1 MVVNEERLRRAVK
14 LFTEQLGDGG
24 DLRMSLAAVLMDW
37 EEAREFERLKSE
49 ASAERTAA
57 EAIFSVPKM
66 SRFIERAAVLFGIS
80 KSRLIQLEPG
90 SKSAVNGCRA
100 ELWIALREEKFS
112 LNEIGHA
119 FAARDHST
127 IQKLTKAYRVGPAE
141 RERINWIRGIQQSA
155 EAA

>member
-1 MVVNEERLRRAVK
+1 MVVNEDRLQRAVK
-14 LFTEQLGDGG
+14 LFTEQLGRGG
-24 DLRMSLAAVLMDW
+24 DLRTSLGAVLLDW
-37 EEAREFERLKSE
+37 EETRAFERLKSE
-49 ASAERTAA
+49 ASAERVAA
-57 EAIFSVPKM
+57 EAVFSAPKIA
-66 SRFIERAAVLFGIS
+66 RFIERAAVLYGVS

-90 SKSAVNGCRA
+90 SKSAVGAYRV
-100 ELWIALREEKFS
+100 EIWIALREEKFS
-112 LNEIGHA
+112 LNEIGMA